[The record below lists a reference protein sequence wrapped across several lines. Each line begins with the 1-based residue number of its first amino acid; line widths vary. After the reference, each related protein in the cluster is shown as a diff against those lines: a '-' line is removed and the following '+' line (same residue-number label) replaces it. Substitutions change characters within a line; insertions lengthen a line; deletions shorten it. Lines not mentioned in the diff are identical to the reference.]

1 MDTTPW
7 HRWATRLEAART
19 ISLIGVAASLSAP
32 LSIAI
37 NGGCIIA
44 TATFSLLLGLVR
56 RKAGIPSP
64 PIGRLIPL
72 LSLLLF
78 LAYVVGAQ
86 FPLYPW
92 AVPHTEARLGLV
104 AFPFMVLVAPLTA
117 RERDLALFSFTVSVS
132 LLGIIAEVLALS
144 QFLRL
149 GHSYFFLGDSLMVPY
164 SLHRVYISVHA
175 LFALCALTLAGQAW
189 APPRWR
195 VLWQAG
201 LIAYLVLLSS
211 RNVLLT
217 LAVLAVLYQANAL
230 LKGRFRQGLSALLL
244 ILVAGVASMAIP
256 QVRDTL
262 SKAKLIR
269 SEWGTPATVNPSDGW
284 QVRHFVW
291 QAVDSL
297 GSRAPWHGYGPGVS
311 RVLLGEEYKKM
322 NFTYGVEQ
330 VLNAHNQYLQI
341 WLDLGWPGAA
351 LLLALVLSG
360 LVLGTLRSRL
370 LLALF
375 LITALSFMTEC
386 YLEAQKGIVFFSL
399 MWAVVGTLPARKEQQ
414 PEPDPLRQ

>member
-19 ISLIGVAASLSAP
+19 VSLIGVAASLSAP

-44 TATFSLLLGLVR
+44 TAVFSLLLGLAR
-56 RKAGIPSP
+56 RKAGVPSP
-64 PIGRLIPL
+64 PAGRLLPL

-78 LAYVVGAQ
+78 LAYVAGAQ

-92 AVPHTEARLGLV
+92 AIPHTEARLGLI
-104 AFPFMVLVAPLTA
+104 AFPFIVLVAPLTA

-144 QFLRL
+144 QFLRF

-175 LFALCALTLAGQAW
+175 LFALCALTLVGQAW
-189 APPRWR
+189 ATPRWR
-195 VLWQAG
+195 LLWQLG
-201 LIAYLVLLSS
+201 LITYLVVLAS

-217 LAVLAVLYQANAL
+217 LAVLAVLYQANSL
-230 LKGRFRQGLSALLL
+230 LKGRFRQGFSALLL
-244 ILVAGVASMAIP
+244 IGVAALASMAIH

-269 SEWGTPATVNPSDGW
+269 SEWGTPATVDPSDGW

-291 QAVDSL
+291 QAADSL
-297 GSRAPWHGYGPGVS
+297 GSHVPWRGYGPGVS
-311 RVLLGEEYKKM
+311 RILLGEEYKKM

-330 VLNAHNQYLQI
+330 GLNAHNQYLQT

-351 LLLALVLSG
+351 LLIGLIVSG
-360 LVLGTLRSRL
+360 LLLGARRSRL

-386 YLEAQKGIVFFSL
+386 YLEAQKGIVFFTL

-414 PEPDPLRQ
+414 AYPEPVRQ